1 MVICKLS
8 YHISIIY
15 FNSTYVVVDW
25 STLYFGKSNFKVGG
39 PVARQNDQI
48 LTHFTKYQPHK
59 QISNFTQRQILCI
72 PENR

>member
-48 LTHFTKYQPHK
+48 MTHFTENQPHK
-59 QISNFTQRQILCI
+59 HILI
-72 PENR
+72 LR